1 MNEYK
6 CIKKIRNGDQTALNE
21 LIEFLYPQLYR
32 FVYRKLQGDEMTS
45 DIVQD
50 TFVRFVRVIPTY
62 QVQGKIIHYL
72 FKIASNLCIDY
83 WKKKGKEYDY
93 EIEESL
99 FIDEH
104 TDVHFDTLEKL
115 EHEQIAKYLLDLTPQ
130 QQDVILLKYFE
141 QLTFKEIAAIYQTN
155 ESTIKSRHT
164 QALIK
169 LRRKMKVGETYES

>member
-1 MNEYK
+1 MNELKY
-6 CIKKIRNGDQTALNE
+6 IKKIRNGDQNALNE

-32 FVYRKLQGDEMTS
+32 FVYRKLAGDETTS

-62 QVQGKIIHYL
+62 QVQGKVIHYL

-83 WKKKGKEYDY
+83 WKQKGKEYDY
-93 EIEESL
+93 EIEEEL
-99 FIDEH
+99 FIDEE
-104 TDVHFDTLEKL
+104 TNVHVEILDKL
-115 EHEQIAKYLLDLTPQ
+115 QQEQITTYVMELSPP
-130 QQDVILLKYFE
+130 QQDVMLLKYFE
-141 QLTFKEIAAIYQTN
+141 QLTFKEIVNIYQVS

-169 LRRKMKVGETYES
+169 LRRKMKVGETYE

>member
-6 CIKKIRNGDQTALNE
+6 YITKIRNGDQCALNE
-21 LIEFLYPQLYR
+21 LIEFLYPQVYR
-32 FVYRKLQGDEMTS
+32 FVYRKLQGDEVS
-45 DIVQD
+45 NDIVQD

-62 QVQGKIIHYL
+62 QIQGKIIHYL

-83 WKKKGKEYDY
+83 WKQKGKEYDY
-93 EIEESL
+93 EFEENL
-99 FIDEH
+99 IIDEYQN
-104 TDVHFDTLEKL
+104 VHLDTLEKL
-115 EHEQIAKYLLDLTPQ
+115 EFERIERCLLELSPQ

-141 QLTFKEIAAIYQTN
+141 QLTFKEIASIYQTN

-169 LRRKMKVGETYES
+169 LRRKMKVGNPHEK